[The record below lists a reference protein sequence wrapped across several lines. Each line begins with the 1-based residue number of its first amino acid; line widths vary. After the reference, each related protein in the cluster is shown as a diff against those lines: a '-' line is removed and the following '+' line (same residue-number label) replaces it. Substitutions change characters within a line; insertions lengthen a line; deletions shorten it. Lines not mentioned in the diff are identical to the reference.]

1 MRSATIKGWWYGSE
15 ITPVPSRMCRVRDC
29 GYIGYRAKRS
39 IRDCG
44 ATIKQ
49 HLGS

>member
-1 MRSATIKGWWYGSE
+1 MID
-15 ITPVPSRMCRVRDC
+15 DC

-39 IRDCG
+39 IRDRG

>member
-1 MRSATIKGWWYGSE
+1 MIA
-15 ITPVPSRMCRVRDC
+15 DC

>member
-1 MRSATIKGWWYGSE
+1 MID
-15 ITPVPSRMCRVRDC
+15 DC

-49 HLGS
+49 HGADLPI

>member
-1 MRSATIKGWWYGSE
+1 MID
-15 ITPVPSRMCRVRDC
+15 DC

-39 IRDCG
+39 IRDCSS
-44 ATIKQ
+44 TIKQ